1 MCCLVMHL
9 DGDPVEYWL
18 LTVGS
23 DMLSEFLI
31 VVQRGSGKIH
41 HHGNLLTFSRPSL
54 PTFMVNA
61 EAINSFN

>member
-1 MCCLVMHL
+1 MRL
-9 DGDPVEYWL
+9 DGDPAEYWL

-31 VVQRGSGKIH
+31 VVQRGSGNIH
-41 HHGNLLTFSRPSL
+41 HHGSLLTPRPAL

-61 EAINSFN
+61 EAISS